1 MCTLAKLINYIFAYL
16 YVTANVICEGFE
28 ANTYLHAYKL
38 TIDANRSTS
47 CTNTCK
53 YTYMHIY
60 MHCGKCALAHT
71 TLCAE
76 CRIRTHDLLIQV
88 VHKSPATIGQLRG
101 SCQKPYGLWA
111 HIHTCIHTCIQLWFQ
126 FCTDKLTHA
135 IFSFTIY
142 LGLFIIHPRA
152 EAEWWHQNTSFTRS
166 VILSFPKVDSS
177 QTSKQSINFLN
188 TPAVNLQQCNELPM
202 EYIYILLF
210 RLGISISLL

>member
-1 MCTLAKLINYIFAYL
+1 MCESGM
-16 YVTANVICEGFE
+16 YVTWYVKWSHDVHAGKINKLHICLSVCNSKCDLWRFWSKH
-28 ANTYLHAYKL
+28 LPHAYKL

-101 SCQKPYGLWA
+101 SCQKPYGFWA

-142 LGLFIIHPRA
+142 LVLFIIHPRA
-152 EAEWWHQNTSFTRS
+152 EAEWWRQNTSFTRS

-177 QTSKQSINFLN
+177 QTSKQSINLLS
-188 TPAVNLQQCNELPM
+188 TSCKSTAV
-202 EYIYILLF
+202 
-210 RLGISISLL
+210 